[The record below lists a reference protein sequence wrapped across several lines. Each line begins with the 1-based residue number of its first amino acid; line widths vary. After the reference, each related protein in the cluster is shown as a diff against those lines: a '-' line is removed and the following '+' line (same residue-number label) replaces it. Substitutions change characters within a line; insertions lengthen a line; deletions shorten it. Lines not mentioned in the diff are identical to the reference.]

1 MLLEG
6 QQIGHYRLLQLL
18 GSGGMGTVYL
28 ASDLSIRR
36 QVAIK
41 LVRTEPAL
49 YPDNASAIEA
59 AHLFRRE
66 ANAVAMLDHPNILP
80 LFDYGEQSLNGATL
94 TYMVMPFR
102 QEGSL
107 ADWLRR
113 PGISQRLSPQDVAFL
128 IHQAASALQYAHDHN
143 IIHRDV
149 KPSNFLIR
157 SRPENPTRPDL
168 LLADFGIAKFSTVLS
183 SAETMPRGTPTYMPP
198 EQWEDHPVLATDQ
211 YALAAMTYELLAGRT
226 PFQGNHGQLMYQHFH
241 TQPSPLGSINPR
253 LSNDID
259 AVVLRA
265 LAKNPKNRFPSIASF
280 DQAFQQAVRNINN
293 IHITLP
299 INELEAINGISRT
312 ITLPD
317 GRPVTV
323 AVPAGA
329 YDGQIIQLEGQGK
342 PSNYSELAGALIIKI
357 AIARVQATVA
367 SLLNSNA
374 TETTLPELDM
384 RNNEMPVH
392 HRRGFS
398 KGMLMLLAFTL
409 LLIAGSVG
417 LFFVIMAG
425 QNANAQP
432 GTTAT
437 AQANLTATSDSA
449 TANAQMTGTALANAT
464 ATAINATATAQAPI
478 NATATAISATA
489 TATAQETATA
499 IAGMTATAVAQAS
512 ATAGVLPTATSGKP
526 IYQDTLNNA
535 NNANTVAENWDQNS
549 NNCYFAS
556 DGYHVTEGSN
566 LVGRNLQ
573 GCRESAFTYQN
584 VAITV
589 DMQILSGQT
598 GGLFF
603 RIGTNIVTEYYGYL
617 FEIDSAGKYRISVS
631 GNYSRDSITPL
642 KDWTFSTAL
651 QQGYTA
657 SNTLQVI
664 TQGSDLMFYANGVF
678 LVQLTDTTY
687 TSGVVAFLATSNG
700 TVTADVVYSNLKV
713 FQMS

>member
-49 YPDNASAIEA
+49 YPDNAAAVEA

-168 LLADFGIAKFSTVLS
+168 LLADFGIAKFSTALS
-183 SAETMPRGTPTYMPP
+183 SAETMLRGTPAYMPP

-211 YALAAMTYELLAGRT
+211 YALAVMTYELLAGRT

-241 TQPSPLGSINPR
+241 TQPSPPGSTNPR

-265 LAKNPKNRFPSIASF
+265 LAKNPQNRFPSITSF

-299 INELEAINGISRT
+299 INELEATNGTSRT

-323 AVPAGA
+323 AVPAGT

-357 AIARVQATVA
+357 AIAHVEATIA

-374 TETTLPELDM
+374 IETTLPELDM
-384 RNNEMPVH
+384 HNNEMPAH

-398 KGMLMLLAFTL
+398 KGILMLLALTL
-409 LLIAGSVG
+409 VLIAGSVG
-417 LFFVIMAG
+417 LFFVNIAR

-432 GTTAT
+432 NPTAT
-437 AQANLTATSDSA
+437 AQANSTATSDSV

-464 ATAINATATAQAPI
+464 ATAQAPI
-478 NATATAISATA
+478 NATATAINATA
-489 TATAQETATA
+489 TAQAQETATA
-499 IAGMTATAVAQAS
+499 IAGMTATTQAQETATAIPMT
-512 ATAGVLPTATSGKP
+512 ATAGPRLTATSGKP
-526 IYQDTLNNA
+526 VYQDALNNA
-535 NNANTVAENWDQNS
+535 NNPDTVAENWDQNG
-549 NNCYFAS
+549 NCYFAA
-556 DGYHVTEGSN
+556 DGYHVIEGSN
-566 LVGRNLQ
+566 LVGSNLQ

-589 DMQILSGQT
+589 DVQILSGQT

-603 RIGTNIVTEYYGYL
+603 RINTNVFTQYAGYL
-617 FEIDSAGKYRISVS
+617 FEIDSAGRYRISAS
-631 GNYSRDSITPL
+631 GNYSFPSTPL

-657 SNTLQVI
+657 SNTLLVI
-664 TQGSDLMFYANGVF
+664 AQGSNLMFYANGVF

>member
-6 QQIGHYRLLQLL
+6 QQIGHYRLLQVL
-18 GSGGMGTVYL
+18 GSGGMGSVYL

-49 YPDNASAIEA
+49 YPDNAAAVEA

-168 LLADFGIAKFSTVLS
+168 LLADFGIAKFSTALS
-183 SAETMPRGTPTYMPP
+183 SAETMLRGTPAYMPP

-211 YALAAMTYELLAGRT
+211 YALAVMTYELLAGRT

-241 TQPSPLGSINPR
+241 TQPSPPGSTNPR

-265 LAKNPKNRFPSIASF
+265 LAKNPQNRFPSITSF

-299 INELEAINGISRT
+299 INEMEAINGTSRT

-323 AVPAGA
+323 AVPAGT

-357 AIARVQATVA
+357 AIARIEATIA

-374 TETTLPELDM
+374 IETTLPELDM
-384 RNNEMPVH
+384 HNNEMPVH

-398 KGMLMLLAFTL
+398 KGILMLLALTL
-409 LLIAGSVG
+409 VLIAGSVG
-417 LFFVIMAG
+417 LFFVNIAR
-425 QNANAQP
+425 QNANA
-432 GTTAT
+432 TA
-437 AQANLTATSDSA
+437 AVQANLTATSDSA

-478 NATATAISATA
+478 NATATAINATA
-489 TATAQETATA
+489 TAQAQETATA
-499 IAGMTATAVAQAS
+499 IAGMTATTQAQAS
-512 ATAGVLPTATSGKP
+512 ATAGPLLTAIAGTP
-526 IYQDTLNNA
+526 LYQDALNNP
-535 NNANTVAENWDQNS
+535 NDPNTVAKHWDQNS
-549 NNCYFAS
+549 NCYFAA
-556 DGYHVTEGSN
+556 DGYHVIEGSS
-566 LVGRNLQ
+566 LH
-573 GCRESAFTYQN
+573 GCKESTFTYQN

-589 DMQILSGQT
+589 NVQILSGKS

-603 RIGTNIVTEYYGYL
+603 RIGTDIFNDYAGYL
-617 FEIDSAGKYRISVS
+617 FEIDSAGRYRISMS
-631 GNYSRDSITPL
+631 DNYSSGSNPL
-642 KDWTFSTAL
+642 QDWTTSSAL
-651 QQGYTA
+651 RQGNNVT
-657 SNTLQVI
+657 NTLQVI
-664 TQGSDLMFYANGVF
+664 AQGSNLFFYANGVF
-678 LVQLTDTTY
+678 LVREPGQTY
-687 TSGVVAFLATSNG
+687 SSGVIAFCATSDG
-700 TVTADVVYSNLKV
+700 TTTADVVYSNLKV
-713 FQMS
+713 FPPMP

>member
-49 YPDNASAIEA
+49 YPDNAAAVEA

-168 LLADFGIAKFSTVLS
+168 LLADFGIAKFSTALS
-183 SAETMPRGTPTYMPP
+183 SAETMLRGTPAYMPP

-211 YALAAMTYELLAGRT
+211 YALAVMTYELLAGRT

-241 TQPSPLGSINPR
+241 TQPSPPGSTNPR

-265 LAKNPKNRFPSIASF
+265 LAKNPQNRFPSITSF

-299 INELEAINGISRT
+299 INELEATNGTSRT

-323 AVPAGA
+323 AVPAGT

-342 PSNYSELAGALIIKI
+342 PSNYSEPAGALIIKI
-357 AIARVQATVA
+357 AIAHVEATIA

-374 TETTLPELDM
+374 IETTLPELDM
-384 RNNEMPVH
+384 HNNEMPAH

-398 KGMLMLLAFTL
+398 KGMLMLLALTL
-409 LLIAGSVG
+409 VLIAGSVG
-417 LFFVIMAG
+417 LFFVNMAR
-425 QNANAQP
+425 QNANAKP
-432 GTTAT
+432 NTTTT
-437 AQANLTATSDSA
+437 AQAHS
-449 TANAQMTGTALANAT
+449 
-464 ATAINATATAQAPI
+464 
-478 NATATAISATA
+478 
-489 TATAQETATA
+489 
-499 IAGMTATAVAQAS
+499 
-512 ATAGVLPTATSGKP
+512 TATSGKTV
-526 IYQDTLNNA
+526 YQDALNNA
-535 NNANTVAENWDQNS
+535 NNPDTVAENWDQNG
-549 NNCYFAS
+549 NCYFAA
-556 DGYHVTEGSN
+556 DGYHVIEGSN
-566 LVGRNLQ
+566 LVGSNLQ

-589 DMQILSGQT
+589 DVQILSGQT

-603 RIGTNIVTEYYGYL
+603 RINTNVFTQYAGYL
-617 FEIDSAGKYRISVS
+617 FEIDSAGRYRISAS
-631 GNYSRDSITPL
+631 GNYSFPSTPL

-657 SNTLQVI
+657 SNTLLVI
-664 TQGSDLMFYANGVF
+664 AQGSNLMFYANGVF

>member
-41 LVRTEPAL
+41 LVRTESAL
-49 YPDNASAIEA
+49 YPDNAAAIEA

-168 LLADFGIAKFSTVLS
+168 LLADFGIAKFSTALS

-211 YALAAMTYELLAGRT
+211 YALAAMTYELLTGRT

-241 TQPSPLGSINPR
+241 TQPSPPGSINPR

-265 LAKNPKNRFPSIASF
+265 LAKNPKNRFPSITSF
-280 DQAFQQAVRNINN
+280 DQAFQQALRNINN
-293 IHITLP
+293 IHIILT
-299 INELEAINGISRT
+299 INEMEAINGISRT

-357 AIARVQATVA
+357 AISRVEATVA

-374 TETTLPELDM
+374 IETTLPELDM
-384 RNNEMPVH
+384 HNNEMPVH

-398 KGMLMLLAFTL
+398 KGMLMLLTFTL

-417 LFFVIMAG
+417 LFFVNMAR
-425 QNANAQP
+425 QPANAQP

-449 TANAQMTGTALANAT
+449 TAKAQMTGTALA
-464 ATAINATATAQAPI
+464 NATATAQAPI
-478 NATATAISATA
+478 NATATAQAQINATA
-489 TATAQETATA
+489 TAQAQETATA
-499 IAGMTATAVAQAS
+499 IVGMTATAEAQAS
-512 ATAGVLPTATSGKP
+512 ATAGPLETATAGTP
-526 IYQDTLNNA
+526 VYQDALNNA
-535 NNANTVAENWDQNS
+535 NNPNTVAENWDQNS
-549 NNCYFAS
+549 NCYFAA
-556 DGYHVTEGSN
+556 DGYHVIEGSH
-566 LVGRNLQ
+566 LH
-573 GCRESAFTYQN
+573 GCKESVFNYQN
-584 VAITV
+584 AAITV
-589 DMQILSGQT
+589 DVQILSGQT

-603 RIGTNIVTEYYGYL
+603 HIGTNIFNEYAGYL
-617 FEIDSAGKYRISVS
+617 FEIDSAGRYRISAS
-631 GNYSRDSITPL
+631 DNYSRSSATLL
-642 KDWTFSTAL
+642 KDWTTSPAL
-651 QQGYTA
+651 RKGNSVT
-657 SNTLQVI
+657 NTLQVI
-664 TQGSDLMFYANGVF
+664 AQGSNLSFYANGVF

-700 TVTADVVYSNLKV
+700 TTTADVVYSNLKV